1 MYRLASKK
9 LSDVEL
15 EREELSTKFDEA
27 NQTIEALRFEN
38 NFLTE
43 KTKKFEAKLFQV
55 RAQLEMTLSKI
66 RRKLRTLGLRWLTLK
81 NLNKRSIWKW

>member
-1 MYRLASKK
+1 MLFRS
-9 LSDVEL
+9 SDVEL
-15 EREELSTKFDEA
+15 DCEKLSTKFDEA
-27 NQTIEALRFEN
+27 NQTIGALRFEN